1 VSLRAVLLS
10 RLALVTAATPEGD
23 EPLWA
28 PPIDVY
34 ETAAAV
40 VVQAELPGTAPGDVR
55 VWIDREML
63 VVEGRKGETVRRD
76 RRPAVR
82 RFHMIE
88 RASGPFRR
96 VVRLPVGIDAGGG
109 QARLADGLLTV
120 VLPRR
125 ATGRS

>member
-1 VSLRAVLLS
+1 
-10 RLALVTAATPEGD
+10 
-23 EPLWA
+23 
-28 PPIDVY
+28 
-34 ETAAAV
+34 
-40 VVQAELPGTAPGDVR
+40 
-55 VWIDREML
+55 ML